1 MQHLEQRKEI
11 EMTGI
16 EKISTITIAVK
27 NADEALKCFTEKLG
41 FEKRQDI
48 SIPGTRWLTVAPPR
62 QKEVEFL
69 LASWFPDKIG
79 KAGTC
84 VVDTKDCRATYEN
97 LKRRGVSFSQEPQE
111 RPYGI
116 EAVFQ
121 DLHGNS
127 YALVQHKSTK

>member
-1 MQHLEQRKEI
+1 
-11 EMTGI
+11 MTGI

-27 NADEALKCFTEKLG
+27 DAGEAFQWFTEKLG

-48 SIPGTRWLTVAPPR
+48 SIPGTRWLTVAPPG

-79 KAGTC
+79 KAATC
-84 VVDTKDCRATYEN
+84 VVDTKDCHATYKI
-97 LKRRGVSFSQEPQE
+97 LKARGVPFVQEPEE

-116 EAVFQ
+116 EAVFK
-121 DLHGNS
+121 DLHGNT
-127 YALVQHKSTK
+127 YALVEHKPMR